1 MALLSSVGSKIVF
14 IVVVAHCSF
23 FGRPTTVYYHITE
36 LDRHCASQQIVKTG
50 NGFDAVYC
58 LSVLPLRNLAL
69 RASAPHAPC
78 AWSTRLRAAVRCI
91 NEHDIGVLARRD
103 ISGHDDAN
111 LQCLLYPRR
120 RTFNSHQ
127 LGWRAPNLNNLCSRS
142 ISRRDLTLSNRQWS
156 RRPSRR
162 SPSPH
167 SFDRRQ

>member
-1 MALLSSVGSKIVF
+1 MALLSSVGIKIVF

-23 FGRPTTVYYHITE
+23 FSRPTTVYYHITE
-36 LDRHCASQQIVKTG
+36 LDRRCGSQQIVKTG

-111 LQCLLYPRR
+111 LRCLLYPPVA
-120 RTFNSHQ
+120 FFDVLQAVDAFALSKS
-127 LGWRAPNLNNLCSRS
+127 LGHRVLIIRFAL
-142 ISRRDLTLSNRQWS
+142 
-156 RRPSRR
+156 
-162 SPSPH
+162 
-167 SFDRRQ
+167 